1 MILATSGSR
10 TGLTLRGTRSLKF
23 DFHCHSNHSD
33 GTLSPTDLVARAA
46 GCGVDYL
53 ALTDHD
59 TISGLPEANAAAA
72 EHGLNMVSG
81 VELSVNW
88 VSGLTRRAKCIH
100 IVGLGFDPASEA
112 FTSGLAEQNSARRVR
127 AENMDEKLRA
137 KGMDGVLER
146 AIQIAGTEAVC
157 RPHLARALLELG
169 HVRNDREAWK
179 RFLGDG
185 KLCDIPVGWVSL
197 AEGIQWIRDAGGVA
211 VLAHPGHY
219 RISKKQLVRL
229 VHDFRDAGGDAIEV
243 AVGGLSPDDM
253 VRFAKLATRFGLRAS
268 TGSDFHDPEHSWR
281 DLGSQ
286 SALPEGV
293 EPVWELLPGV
303 AA

>member
-1 MILATSGSR
+1 M
-10 TGLTLRGTRSLKF
+10 KY

-33 GTLSPTDLVARAA
+33 GALSPADLVARAS

-59 TISGLPEANAAAA
+59 TISGLAEANASAARL
-72 EHGLNMVSG
+72 GLNMVSG

-88 VSGLTRRAKCIH
+88 VSGLARKARCIH
-100 IVGLGFDPASEA
+100 VVGLGFDPDDATFRA
-112 FTSGLAEQNSARRVR
+112 RLLEQSSARRLR
-127 AENMDEKLRA
+127 AETMNEKLQAR
-137 KGMDGVLER
+137 GMDGVLER
-146 AIQIAGTEAVC
+146 AIEIAGTDAVC
-157 RPHLARALLELG
+157 RPHLARAMLDLG

-185 KLCDIPVGWVSL
+185 RLCDIPVGWVSL
-197 AEGIQWIRDAGGVA
+197 ADGVQWIHDAGGVA
-211 VLAHPGHY
+211 VLAHPAHY

-229 VHDFRDAGGDAIEV
+229 VRDFAEAGGDAIEV
-243 AVGGLSPDDM
+243 SVGGMAPDEM
-253 VRFAKLATRFGLRAS
+253 TRFARLARRFGLRAS
-268 TGSDFHDPEHSWR
+268 TGSDFHDPAHNWR

-286 SALPEGV
+286 SPLPEDV
-293 EPVWELLPGV
+293 DPVWELLPGV